1 VLSYYLEQIFGFG
14 ISENRNKGA
23 NFYTQSFQLGDKE
36 RNYGIVCMGGNKD
49 TVCVELTATGLGAAA
64 DGWENRLYQ
73 FANLPQVDSFRFTRV
88 DVARDFF
95 NGEYTIEKVLEA
107 YRAGEFTLSI
117 TRPQL
122 RREGLDWDNDTQKGR
137 TLYIGSRQSSR
148 LVRAY
153 EKGKQLGDENSPWLR
168 VELELRSRDLRI
180 PLDILLHAGEC
191 GGPLSADVV
200 PPGSAGAAGVHEEG
214 ALARRA
220 GGQVLLHRD
229 LNGLPTRLGIIQRHG
244 DLGALKTGPVSRLLH
259 SGSGHAVIP
268 LDLLTIEGLQPLGN
282 RRLRRRSHSRPCGG
296 QRSSRNR
303 TGPHPQTHSRHSS
316 QHPSRHPTMPEA
328 SGSSPFVHNREQG
341 PIGPIPWMM
350 LRSRYRFHTEDGM
363 NRSVSV

>member
-1 VLSYYLEQIFGFG
+1 MEKPVSVVESHFVVRNGRLEGHLIRTGTSGNKAFIDQLTFVFHRATISKLMGTEVPVTESQSIYDNYAVVLSYYLEQIFGFG

-64 DGWENRLYQ
+64 DGWEHRLYQ

-107 YRAGEFTLSI
+107 YREGGFTLSI
-117 TRPQL
+117 TKPQL

-180 PLDILLHAGEC
+180 PLDILLHAGDYLATYPAFRDN
-191 GGPLSADVV
+191 PLLCTEQPRQVEVKQRVIQTSVEHAVKYLRMQGSRAVNMLLGHGKSAEEIISIFD
-200 PPGSAGAAGVHEEG
+200 PHAGVPKRTHPG
-214 ALARRA
+214 RFFC
-220 GGQVLLHRD
+220 QLL
-229 LNGLPTRLGIIQRHG
+229 NIQYIHQEP
-244 DLGALKTGPVSRLLH
+244 D
-259 SGSGHAVIP
+259 VIP
-268 LDLLTIEGLQPLGN
+268 
-282 RRLRRRSHSRPCGG
+282 
-296 QRSSRNR
+296 
-303 TGPHPQTHSRHSS
+303 
-316 QHPSRHPTMPEA
+316 
-328 SGSSPFVHNREQG
+328 V
-341 PIGPIPWMM
+341 
-350 LRSRYRFHTEDGM
+350 
-363 NRSVSV
+363 